1 MAQAEQEGRVRSS
14 RRVRRSKRRV
24 AISKGRVRSSRR
36 VRRSKRRVTISKGIV
51 VRSNKSVQVQKK
63 CNEVQREC
71 FPYVL
76 KPFFL
81 NVCTIVLNCA
91 NLPAK
96 VEDFFRVVLS
106 FFVCSIWFFRFYI
119 FVTTYNMFLILF
131 DILFRSVASPPNFH
145 GLSHSRFLARF
156 FR

>member
-63 CNEVQREC
+63 CNEVQKEC

-76 KPFFL
+76 KTFFL

-96 VEDFFRVVLS
+96 VEDFFFVLFCHFLFAQFDFS
-106 FFVCSIWFFRFYI
+106 DFI
-119 FVTTYNMFLILF
+119 FLLQLTICF
-131 DILFRSVASPPNFH
+131 
-145 GLSHSRFLARF
+145 
-156 FR
+156 